1 MRDHP
6 KPREILA
13 SFTGLPPTRLPER
26 DDVIRRALVSECIR
40 LGMADIIDQDEEWA
54 EVHNLRLRNWV
65 IRKLQ
70 TVVDFERDADDPDTK
85 IDTDLFR
92 RVLTEGPEPSLEF
105 LGELIELDEGYY
117 SPGPTRA
124 VMSSQSSPVLVSGL
138 PTRSFTDDFT
148 IEIRGTSRHFV
159 DTSQSSIEAAGI
171 ATQSIES
178 YVDIED
184 TQSFDV
190 DWLESFFE
198 GQFDET
204 VQPEHHWNGFDR
216 SASYGL
222 QWGDEE
228 HDVRTFGK
236 FYALFQDFGE
246 NRGTRYWLRRKPVEE
261 NPTSEFAEVPRRLLK
276 YVCLILDD
284 LDGNTREVVFEQID
298 EELFVKADFQPPR
311 PVFRWMAA
319 SGGLYDPAG
328 GYLRWVITS
337 DDKAATK
344 QLFDKFPVTITD
356 NT

>member
-1 MRDHP
+1 MSRSP
-6 KPREILA
+6 EPRELLA
-13 SFTGLPPTRLPER
+13 SFTGLPLERLPER
-26 DDVIRRALVSECIR
+26 SDVIRRALVSECIR
-40 LGMADIIDQDEEWA
+40 LAMADLVDQDEGWS
-54 EVHNLRLRNWV
+54 EVHNLRLRNWA

-70 TVVDFERDADDPDTK
+70 TVVDFERDAADPASE

-124 VMSSQSSPVLVSGL
+124 VVSPESPAVLVSGL

-159 DTSQSSIEAAGI
+159 DTSQSAIEETGI
-171 ATQSIES
+171 GTQSIES

-184 TQSFDV
+184 TQSFDL
-190 DWLESFFE
+190 DWLESLFD
-198 GQFDET
+198 GQFDAT
-204 VQPEHHWNGFDR
+204 VQPEHHWNGYNR

-222 QWGDEE
+222 QWIDEE
-228 HDVRTFGK
+228 KDVRTLGT

-246 NRGTRYWLRRKPVEE
+246 NRGAIYWLRRKPVEE
-261 NPTSEFAEVPRRLLK
+261 NPTSEFAEVPRRVLK

-284 LDGNTREVVFEQID
+284 LDGNTREVIFED
-298 EELFVKADFQPPR
+298 TEEGVAVKVDFQPPR

-328 GYLRWVITS
+328 GYLRWIIEP
-337 DDKAATK
+337 DDKPATI
-344 QLFDKFPVTITD
+344 QLFEKFPVTITD
-356 NT
+356 KT

>member
-1 MRDHP
+1 MSDHP
-6 KPREILA
+6 EPRELLA
-13 SFTGLPPTRLPER
+13 SFTGLPPAQLPER

-40 LGMADIIDQDEEWA
+40 LSMADIVDEDEGWP

-70 TVVDFERDADDPDTK
+70 TVIDFERDADDPAIET
-85 IDTDLFR
+85 DTDLFR
-92 RVLTEGPEPSLEF
+92 RVLTEGPEPSLKF

-124 VMSSQSSPVLVSGL
+124 VMSSESAPVLVSGL

-159 DTSQSSIEAAGI
+159 DTSQSAIEATGI
-171 ATQSIES
+171 GTQSIES

-184 TQSFDV
+184 TQSFDL
-190 DWLESFFE
+190 DWLESFFD
-198 GQFDET
+198 GGFDAT
-204 VQPEHHWNGFDR
+204 VQPERHWNGFDR

-222 QWGDEE
+222 QWSDEE
-228 HDVRTFGK
+228 QDVRTLGK

-246 NRGTRYWLRRKPVEE
+246 NRGARYWLRRKPVEE
-261 NPTSEFAEVPRRLLK
+261 NPTSEFAEVPRRILK
-276 YVCLILDD
+276 YVCLILND
-284 LDGNTREVVFEQID
+284 LDGNTREVIFEQTG
-298 EELFVKADFQPPR
+298 EGLVVKADFQPPR

-328 GYLRWVITS
+328 GYLRWIITP
-337 DDKAATK
+337 DNKTATK
-344 QLFDKFPVTITD
+344 QLFDKLSVTITD